1 MRQLYQYSCGM
12 AAEDVIAGRSSRAIA
27 DSVEAAVEAG
37 RLTESEPLPSVRGL
51 AARLGVSP
59 TTVAAAYRDLR
70 LRGVV
75 TSEAGRVTRVG
86 VRPVSRA
93 QQFGPVP
100 AGLRDLSD
108 GNPDPA
114 LLPDVSAVLGRL
126 EVPPFLYGAPAVL
139 PALAEI
145 ALDQFDDLP
154 ASLRAQA
161 GPVAVVGGAMDG
173 VERVLASRA
182 RPNDRV
188 AVEDPGYP
196 GVLELVRS
204 MGMIPVGV
212 AVDDSGPVPSSL
224 AAALETRVAAVVVTP
239 RAQNPTGAA
248 IDAARAREL
257 RTVLD
262 AHANVLVVEDDHA
275 SMIAGAP
282 YVSVCTRMRSW
293 AVVRTTS
300 KVLGPDLRTGFL
312 LADPRTAR
320 RVAERQ
326 LVGAG
331 WVSHVLQHLVVHLW
345 SDDDVRAGMRLAGDV
360 YRARRQSL
368 LNRLA
373 ERAIAAR
380 GRSGLNVWVPVPH
393 EVPVVQALQDR
404 GWAVRAGEPHRTQSE
419 PSIRVTTATLRVDE
433 AERFA
438 ADLAAVLGRQR
449 LTRLA

>member
-1 MRQLYQYSCGM
+1 MVPEQL
-12 AAEDVIAGRSSRAIA
+12 IAGRTSRAIA

-37 RLTESEPLPSVRGL
+37 RLAESDPLPSVRGL

-93 QQFGPVP
+93 QQYGSVGPGV
-100 AGLRDLSD
+100 RDLSD
-108 GNPDPA
+108 GNPDPEM
-114 LLPDVSAVLGRL
+114 LPDIAAMLRGL
-126 EVPPFLYGAPAVL
+126 ELPRFLYGAPAVL
-139 PALAEI
+139 PELAEI
-145 ALDQFDDLP
+145 GLAQFADLP
-154 ASLRAQA
+154 ALLRTNA
-161 GPVAVVGGAMDG
+161 GPLAVVGGAMDG
-173 VERVLASRA
+173 VERVLAARA

-204 MGMIPVGV
+204 MGMVPVGV
-212 AVDDSGPVPSSL
+212 ALDEAGPVPSSL
-224 AAALETRVAAVVVTP
+224 AAALDGGVAAFVVTP

-248 IDAARAREL
+248 VGPDRAREL
-257 RTVLD
+257 RTVLYD
-262 AHANVLVVEDDHA
+262 HPDVIVIEDDHA
-275 SMIAGAP
+275 SLIAGAP
-282 YVSVCTRMRSW
+282 YVSICAGRPSW

-331 WVSHVLQHLVVHLW
+331 WVSHVLQHLVVRLW
-345 SDDDVRAGMRLAGDV
+345 SDDDVSTGMRLAADV
-360 YRARRQSL
+360 YRARRRAL
-368 LNRLA
+368 LNGLA
-373 ERAIAAR
+373 ERGIAAR

-393 EVPVVQALQDR
+393 EVPIVQALQGR
-404 GWAVRAGEPHRTQSE
+404 GWAVRAGEPHRMHSE
-419 PSIRVTTATLRVDE
+419 PFVRITTATL
-433 AERFA
+433 A
-438 ADLAAVLGRQR
+438 AGDADRLADDVAAVLGRSQR
-449 LTRLA
+449 TRLA

>member
-1 MRQLYQYSCGM
+1 M
-12 AAEDVIAGRSSRAIA
+12 AAEHVIAGRTSRDIA
-27 DSVEAAVEAG
+27 DSVEAAIEAG
-37 RLTESEPLPSVRGL
+37 RLTEAEPLPSVRGL
-51 AARLGVSP
+51 AGRLGVSP

-93 QQFGPVP
+93 QQFGPVA

-114 LLPDVSAVLGRL
+114 LLPDVATALGRV
-126 EVPPFLYGAPAVL
+126 EIPRFLYGAPTVL
-139 PALAEI
+139 PPLAEI
-145 ALDQFDDLP
+145 ALEQFGDLP
-154 ASLRAQA
+154 ASLRSSA

-204 MGMIPVGV
+204 MGMVPVGV
-212 AVDDSGPVPSSL
+212 TVDDAGPVPSSL
-224 AAALETRVAAVVVTP
+224 AAALDERPVAVVVTP

-248 IDAARAREL
+248 VDAARAREL
-257 RTVLD
+257 RAVLD
-262 AHANVLVVEDDHA
+262 PHPDVLVVEDDHA
-275 SMIAGAP
+275 AQIAGTP
-282 YVSVCTRMRSW
+282 YVSVCTGRRSW

-320 RVAERQ
+320 RV
-326 LVGAG
+326 
-331 WVSHVLQHLVVHLW
+331 
-345 SDDDVRAGMRLAGDV
+345 
-360 YRARRQSL
+360 
-368 LNRLA
+368 
-373 ERAIAAR
+373 
-380 GRSGLNVWVPVPH
+380 
-393 EVPVVQALQDR
+393 
-404 GWAVRAGEPHRTQSE
+404 
-419 PSIRVTTATLRVDE
+419 
-433 AERFA
+433 
-438 ADLAAVLGRQR
+438 
-449 LTRLA
+449 

>member
-1 MRQLYQYSCGM
+1 M
-12 AAEDVIAGRSSRAIA
+12 AAEHVIAGRTSRAIA
-27 DSVEAAVEAG
+27 DSVEAAIESG
-37 RLTESEPLPSVRGL
+37 RLAETEALPSVRGL

-59 TTVAAAYRDLR
+59 TTVSTAYRDLR

-93 QQFGPVP
+93 QQYGPVGP
-100 AGLRDLSD
+100 GVRDLSD
-108 GNPDPA
+108 GNPDPE
-114 LLPDVSAVLGRL
+114 LLPDVAAAVRRL
-126 EVPPFLYGAPAVL
+126 ELPRFLYGAPAVL
-139 PALAEI
+139 PELAEI
-145 ALDQFDDLP
+145 GLAQFGDLP
-154 ASLRAQA
+154 AWLRSNA
-161 GPVAVVGGAMDG
+161 GPLAVVGGAMDG

-204 MGMIPVGV
+204 MGMVPVGV
-212 AVDDSGPVPSSL
+212 AVDDAGPVPSSL
-224 AAALETRVAAVVVTP
+224 AEALGGGPVAFVVTP

-248 IDAARAREL
+248 VDAARAREL
-257 RTVLD
+257 RVVLD
-262 AHANVLVVEDDHA
+262 DHPDVLVVEDDHA
-275 SMIAGAP
+275 SLIAGAP
-282 YVSVCTRMRSW
+282 YASTCVGRRSW
-293 AVVRTTS
+293 AIVRTTS

-331 WVSHVLQHLVVHLW
+331 WVSHVLQHLVVRLW
-345 SDDDVRAGMRLAGDV
+345 SDDDVRNGMRLAGDL
-360 YRARRQSL
+360 YRKRRQAL

-373 ERAIAAR
+373 ERGIAAH

-393 EVPVVQALQDR
+393 EVPVVQALHGR
-404 GWAVRAGEPHRTQSE
+404 GWAVRAGEPHRTHSE
-419 PSIRVTTATLRVDE
+419 PFIRITTATLTTDDADRL
-433 AERFA
+433 A
-438 ADLAAVLGRQR
+438 ADVAAVLGRSR
-449 LTRLA
+449 RTRLA

>member
-1 MRQLYQYSCGM
+1 M
-12 AAEDVIAGRSSRAIA
+12 AAEHVIAGRTSRDIA
-27 DSVEAAVEAG
+27 DSVEAAIETG

-59 TTVAAAYRDLR
+59 TTVSAAYRDLR

-75 TSEAGRVTRVG
+75 TSEVGRVTRVG

-93 QQFGPVP
+93 QQYGPIAP
-100 AGLRDLSD
+100 GLRDVSD

-114 LLPDVSAVLGRL
+114 LLPDAAAALGRL
-126 EVPPFLYGAPAVL
+126 ELPRFLYGAPAVL
-139 PALAEI
+139 PSLADI
-145 ALDQFDDLP
+145 ALDQFGDLP
-154 ASLRAQA
+154 AALRTNA

-182 RPNDRV
+182 RPNDRI

-204 MGMIPVGV
+204 MGMVPVGV
-212 AVDDSGPVPSSL
+212 AVDDAGPVPSSL

-248 IDAARAREL
+248 VDAVRAREL
-257 RTVLD
+257 RAVLD
-262 AHANVLVVEDDHA
+262 EHPDTLVVEDDHA
-275 SMIAGAP
+275 ALISGVP
-282 YVSVCTRMRSW
+282 YASVCTGRRSW

-331 WVSHVLQHLVVHLW
+331 WVSHVLQHLVVRLW
-345 SDDDVRAGMRLAGDV
+345 SDDDVRAGMRLAADV
-360 YRARRQSL
+360 YRARRQTL
-368 LNRLA
+368 LNRLG
-373 ERAIAAR
+373 ERGIAAR

-393 EVPVVQALQDR
+393 EVPVVQALQSR
-404 GWAVRAGEPHRTQSE
+404 GWAVRAGEPHRTHSE
-419 PSIRVTTATLRVDE
+419 PFVRLTTATLTADE
-433 AERFA
+433 ADRLA
-438 ADLAAVLGRQR
+438 ADLAAVLGRTR

>member
-1 MRQLYQYSCGM
+1 MP
-12 AAEDVIAGRSSRAIA
+12 AEDLIAGRTSRDIA

-37 RLTESEPLPSVRGL
+37 RLVEAEPLPSVRGL
-51 AARLGVSP
+51 ASRLGVSP
-59 TTVAAAYRDLR
+59 TTVSAAYRDLR

-93 QQFGPVP
+93 QQFGPVAP
-100 AGLRDLSD
+100 GLRDLSD
-108 GNPDPA
+108 GNPDPRM
-114 LLPDVSAVLGRL
+114 LPDVAAALGGL
-126 EVPPFLYGAPAVL
+126 EVPRFLYGAPAVL
-139 PALAEI
+139 PELAEI
-145 ALDQFDDLP
+145 ALDQFGDLP
-154 ASLRAQA
+154 ASLRSQA

-182 RPNDRV
+182 RPNDRI

-204 MGMIPVGV
+204 MGMVPVGV

-248 IDAARAREL
+248 VDAARAREL
-257 RTVLD
+257 RAVLD
-262 AHANVLVVEDDHA
+262 AHPDVLVVEDDHA
-275 SMIAGAP
+275 SLIAGAP
-282 YVSVCTRMRSW
+282 YVSVSAGRRSW

-331 WVSHVLQHLVVHLW
+331 WVSHVLQHLVVRLL
-345 SDDDVRAGMRLAGDV
+345 SDDDVRTGMRLAGDL

-368 LNRLA
+368 LGRLA
-373 ERAIAAR
+373 ERGIAAR

-404 GWAVRAGEPHRTQSE
+404 GWAVRAGEPHRTHSE
-419 PSIRVTTATLRVDE
+419 PFVRITTATLGSDE

-438 ADLAAVLGRQR
+438 GDLAAVLGRPGR
-449 LTRLA
+449 TRLA

>member
-1 MRQLYQYSCGM
+1 M
-12 AAEDVIAGRSSRAIA
+12 AAEQVIAGRTSRAIA
-27 DSVEAAVEAG
+27 DSVEAAIEDG
-37 RLTESEPLPSVRGL
+37 RLAESEPLPSVRGL

-93 QQFGPVP
+93 QQYGPV
-100 AGLRDLSD
+100 GDGVRDLSD
-108 GNPDPA
+108 GNPDPE
-114 LLPDVSAVLGRL
+114 LLPDIAAAVRGL
-126 EVPPFLYGAPAVL
+126 ELPRFLYGAPAVL
-139 PALAEI
+139 PELAEI
-145 ALDQFDDLP
+145 GLAQFGDLP
-154 ASLRAQA
+154 AWLRTNA
-161 GPVAVVGGAMDG
+161 GPPAVVGGAMDG

-204 MGMIPVGV
+204 MGMVPVGV

-224 AAALETRVAAVVVTP
+224 AEALTAGPVAFVVTP

-248 IDAARAREL
+248 VDAARAREL
-257 RTVLD
+257 RAVLD
-262 AHANVLVVEDDHA
+262 EHPDVLVVEDDHA
-275 SMIAGAP
+275 SLIAGAP
-282 YVSVCTRMRSW
+282 YVSACVGRRSW
-293 AVVRTTS
+293 AIVRTTS

-331 WVSHVLQHLVVHLW
+331 WVSHVLQRLVVRLW
-345 SDDDVRAGMRLAGDV
+345 SDDDVQVGMRLAADL
-360 YRARRQSL
+360 YRTRRQAL

-373 ERAIAAR
+373 ERGIAAR

-393 EVPVVQALQDR
+393 EVPVVQALQAR
-404 GWAVRAGEPHRTQSE
+404 GWAVRAGEPHRTHSE
-419 PSIRVTTATLRVDE
+419 PFVRITTATLTTADADRL
-433 AERFA
+433 A
-438 ADLAAVLGRQR
+438 ADVAAVLDRSR
-449 LTRLA
+449 RTRLA

>member
-1 MRQLYQYSCGM
+1 M
-12 AAEDVIAGRSSRAIA
+12 APEDVIAGRTSRAIA
-27 DSVEAAVEAG
+27 DSIEAAVEGGSLREA
-37 RLTESEPLPSVRGL
+37 EPLPSVRAL

-59 TTVAAAYRDLR
+59 TTVSGAYRDLR

-75 TSEAGRVTRVG
+75 TTEAGRVTRVG

-93 QQFGPVP
+93 QQFGPASP
-100 AGLRDLSD
+100 GMRDLSD
-108 GNPDPA
+108 SNPDPA
-114 LLPDVSAVLGRL
+114 LLPDIAGALGRL
-126 EVPPFLYGAPAVL
+126 EFPQFLYGEPAVL

-145 ALDQFDDLP
+145 ALDQFGDLP
-154 ASLRAQA
+154 ATLRTNA

-182 RPNDRV
+182 RPNDRI
-188 AVEDPGYP
+188 AVEDPGHP

-204 MGMIPVGV
+204 MGMVPVGV
-212 AVDDSGPVPSSL
+212 AVDDTGPVPSSL
-224 AAALETRVAAVVVTP
+224 AAALETRPAAVVVTP
-239 RAQNPTGAA
+239 RAQNPTGSAV
-248 IDAARAREL
+248 DAARARDL
-257 RTVLD
+257 RAVLD
-262 AHANVLVVEDDHA
+262 AHPDVLVVEDDHA
-275 SMIAGAP
+275 SLIAGAP
-282 YVSVCTRMRSW
+282 YVSVCAGQRSW

-331 WVSHVLQHLVVHLW
+331 WVSHVLQHLVVRLW
-345 SDDDVRAGMRLAGDV
+345 SDDDVRTGMRLAGDL
-360 YRARRQSL
+360 YRARRQGL

-373 ERAIAAR
+373 ERGIVAH

-404 GWAVRAGEPHRTQSE
+404 GWAVRAGEPHRLQSE
-419 PSIRVTTATLRVDE
+419 PFVRITTATLTADE
-433 AERFA
+433 ADRLA
-438 ADLAAVLGRQR
+438 ADLAAVLGRPGR
-449 LTRLA
+449 TRLA